1 MKIRARDNGY
11 EVLEVKRDLDI
22 IVKYM
27 NVIVSFILD
36 SNDSDKNILIV
47 VIVVCVIIVVFVVF
61 IVFICMLRRKNEDK
75 MKDDGFSFLVLGF
88 LIFVLYDRFL
98 VYSY

>member
-1 MKIRARDNGY
+1 MKIRVRDNGY

-75 MKDDGFSFLVLGF
+75 MKDDGFFFLVSGF

-98 VYSY
+98 VYFY